1 MNIYKQIG
9 ISLSLILTSFFAPI
23 HLANAQ
29 TVDLKS
35 VKVTLQSCKRSSY
48 TVKCYFVVNSKID
61 WEVFFLN
68 KGMIDL
74 YGREYFNRGVQLGEN
89 KTEHLRGT
97 GVGANMVIENP
108 LVAIV
113 AFKDIPDDVKE
124 IAFLSVGVRTKNLDK
139 GTRGASFDDFIY
151 QGLMFRNIPI
161 SE

>member
-1 MNIYKQIG
+1 MSIYKQIG

-61 WEVFFLN
+61 WEVFFYN
-68 KGMIDL
+68 IGMIDL
-74 YGREYFNRGVQLGEN
+74 YGREYFSREAQLGQDRVPY
-89 KTEHLRGT
+89 TSRGYAK
-97 GVGANMVIENP
+97 ANMVIETP
-108 LVAIV
+108 LVAIST
-113 AFKDIPDDVKE
+113 FKDIPDDVKE
-124 IAFLSVGVRTKNLDK
+124 IAFLSVGVRTKNLAES
-139 GTRGASFDDFIY
+139 TRRASFGDFIY